1 MKRAS
6 LSMFWVWRNLAPG
19 PPVFSVPGLSV
30 RTILSLASLS
40 EKKEYRD
47 LIQTGRD
54 REALDPPID
63 ILGEKEHWKVVRL
76 NYFLCSS
83 KLCFGSEPEGSS
95 GLSGERTEL
104 LHEVLGLR

>member
-1 MKRAS
+1 
-6 LSMFWVWRNLAPG
+6 MFWVWRNLAPG
-19 PPVFSVPGLSV
+19 PPVFSGLSV

-40 EKKEYRD
+40 EKKEYSD

-54 REALDPPID
+54 REVVDPID
-63 ILGEKEHWKVVRL
+63 ILGEKKYRKVVRL

-83 KLCFGSEPEGSS
+83 KLCFRSEPESSS

>member
-1 MKRAS
+1 MRRAS

-19 PPVFSVPGLSV
+19 PPVFSGLSV

-47 LIQTGRD
+47 LIQSGRD
-54 REALDPPID
+54 REVVDPID
-63 ILGEKEHWKVVRL
+63 ILGEKEDWKVVRL
-76 NYFLCSS
+76 NYFFCSS
-83 KLCFGSEPEGSS
+83 QFCFGSEPESSS
-95 GLSGERTEL
+95 GLSGKRTEL